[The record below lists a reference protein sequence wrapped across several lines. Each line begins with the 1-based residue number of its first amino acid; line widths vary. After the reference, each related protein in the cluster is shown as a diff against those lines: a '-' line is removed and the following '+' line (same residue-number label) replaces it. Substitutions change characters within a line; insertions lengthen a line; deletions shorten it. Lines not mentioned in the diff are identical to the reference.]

1 MEFKINVDTYT
12 DGGGKIQ
19 TFLTG
24 GCGRHTHYSN
34 SGYFRVMRAYLHLCM
49 SPSNLFE
56 GAIFF

>member
-24 GCGRHTHYSN
+24 GCGRHTRYSN
-34 SGYFRVMRAYLHLCM
+34 SGISVSCAHTFTYV
-49 SPSNLFE
+49 
-56 GAIFF
+56 